1 MSWTDER
8 IDHLKQLWGQGMTA
22 SQIADELGGVSR
34 NAVIGKAHRLGL
46 EARPSPVKG
55 GEHAAAASPVPA
67 PAPVVERPAP
77 VAAPTPPKPVVTA
90 APVEPTPPPAPVV
103 AAPPQPQQPMIRSI
117 GPGGFQRQTP
127 GEQSAPITPAPPRRL
142 VPAKPSAE
150 MADKTSLLDLNDR
163 ICKWPLGHPGE
174 PDFHFC
180 GQPINPGFPYC
191 LSHCS
196 VAYQAQLPRRDRRPP
211 PPLPF
216 GGPRVR

>member
-8 IDHLKQLWGQGMTA
+8 IDRLKALWLQGMTA

-46 EARPSPVKG
+46 QSRPSPVKHEPE
-55 GEHAAAASPVPA
+55 GEVAEPAPKPKEKRAEASAPTAEPAAEPRPEPRRSAPQPAAPAGAAAGPA
-67 PAPVVERPAP
+67 
-77 VAAPTPPKPVVTA
+77 
-90 APVEPTPPPAPVV
+90 
-103 AAPPQPQQPMIRSI
+103 QPQVRSI
-117 GPGGFQRQTP
+117 GPGGFVRQGP
-127 GEQSAPITPAPPRRL
+127 SDQQAPIPPAPPRRL
-142 VPAKPSAE
+142 VPAKPSPE
-150 MADKTSLLDLNDR
+150 VADKTSLLDLNEK
-163 ICKWPLGHPGE
+163 ICKWPIGHPGE

-180 GQPINPGFPYC
+180 GKPANPGFPYC
-191 LSHCS
+191 VDHCG